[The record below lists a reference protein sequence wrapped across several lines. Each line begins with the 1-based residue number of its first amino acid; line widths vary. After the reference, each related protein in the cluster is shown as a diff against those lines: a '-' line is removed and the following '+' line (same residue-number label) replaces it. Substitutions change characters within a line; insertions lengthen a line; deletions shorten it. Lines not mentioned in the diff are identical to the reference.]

1 MKEEKNVTP
10 LYVAPQMR
18 CIELRARRRLC
29 YTSISAGNENAR
41 ISSGQGW
48 FDGNEDLNVEDAN
61 IWF

>member
-1 MKEEKNVTP
+1 
-10 LYVAPQMR
+10 MR
-18 CIELRARRRLC
+18 CIELRAGRRLC

-61 IWF
+61 VWF